1 MPLCETC
8 MANMAATTRRLVL
21 SVSFKR
27 HDLYM
32 TQMEGIFEI
41 LNLILLE
48 LVDLAVS
55 RVFGAILAC

>member
-1 MPLCETC
+1 

-27 HDLYM
+27 HELYM
-32 TQMEGIFEI
+32 TQMAGIFEI

-55 RVFGAILAC
+55 RVFGAVLAC

>member
-1 MPLCETC
+1 

-21 SVSFKR
+21 SVSFER

-55 RVFGAILAC
+55 RVFGAVLAC